1 MNRGITILLVLVI
14 VSALGVVHIRH
25 QNRVRF
31 VELQNLQTERDQL
44 NVEWTQLLLE
54 QATWSLHHVVDK
66 EARTKLGMT
75 TPSVDETVTLRVPAL
90 GYQGGVSE

>member
-31 VELQNLQTERDQL
+31 VELQNLQTQRDRL
-44 NVEWTQLLLE
+44 NIEWTQLLLE

-66 EARTKLGMT
+66 EARKQLDMV
-75 TPSVDETVTLRVPAL
+75 TPSVEEIVTLRVPAL
-90 GYQGGVSE
+90 GAGGVIDE